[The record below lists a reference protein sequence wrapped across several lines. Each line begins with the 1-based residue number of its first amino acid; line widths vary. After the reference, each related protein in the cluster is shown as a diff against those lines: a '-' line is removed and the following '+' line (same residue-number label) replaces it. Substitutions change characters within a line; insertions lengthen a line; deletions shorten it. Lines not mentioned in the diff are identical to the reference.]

1 MKTTAI
7 QKFEKEL
14 NERIEWTIKTMME
27 NEEWKEILSHF
38 SKEKMVELIGVVF
51 LSTAVKEGHEQAF
64 VNAVMALEK

>member
-14 NERIEWTIKTMME
+14 NERMEWTIKTMME
-27 NEEWKEILSHF
+27 NEEWKEILSHL